1 MAFRFNKN
9 STFHWPV
16 VLMVPSSKGA
26 GKYDKQ
32 TFEAEFKY
40 LSQERID
47 EIIKSARSDEIN
59 DNQVLDEVMMG
70 WKGVQEDDGSELEF
84 SPSNLEMVLQI
95 PGMRS
100 AIVSA
105 FFESLAGARRK
116 N

>member
-1 MAFRFNKN
+1 MAFRFSKN
-9 STFHWPV
+9 ATFQWPV
-16 VLMVPSSKGA
+16 VLMVPSAKGS

-47 EIIKSARSDEIN
+47 EIIKSARAEEIN
-59 DNQVLDEVMMG
+59 DNQVLDEVLAG
-70 WKGVQEDDGSELEF
+70 WKGVQDDDGSELDF
-84 SPSNLEMVLQI
+84 SPSNLELVLQI